1 VNPPASEKTTLASR
15 HLDYV
20 GRVEIAGGVMRSKR
34 EILAVTLLTGI
45 VIALA
50 MALSHAHAEVTPSP
64 AACPV
69 ALRC

>member
-1 VNPPASEKTTLASR
+1 
-15 HLDYV
+15 
-20 GRVEIAGGVMRSKR
+20 MRSKR

-64 AACPV
+64 AVCPA

>member
-1 VNPPASEKTTLASR
+1 
-15 HLDYV
+15 
-20 GRVEIAGGVMRSKR
+20 MRSKR

-50 MALSHAHAEVTPSP
+50 MALSRAHAEATPSYV
-64 AACPV
+64 ACPA

>member
-1 VNPPASEKTTLASR
+1 
-15 HLDYV
+15 
-20 GRVEIAGGVMRSKR
+20 MRSKR